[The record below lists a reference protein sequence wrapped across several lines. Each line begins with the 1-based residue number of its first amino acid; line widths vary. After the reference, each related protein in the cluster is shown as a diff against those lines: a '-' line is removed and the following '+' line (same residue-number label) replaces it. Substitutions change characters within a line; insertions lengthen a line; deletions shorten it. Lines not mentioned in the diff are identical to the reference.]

1 MPVCFITEDE
11 VCCRLFTILMMDLN
25 DNSFNTN
32 FLLINCCELN
42 GDTLCRA
49 IMWK

>member
-1 MPVCFITEDE
+1 MIIAS
-11 VCCRLFTILMMDLN
+11 ILIKN
-25 DNSFNTN
+25 K